1 MTEEKEVVEGEI
13 APAGMTRRNFL
24 GKAGVGIAGFAATS
38 AFLAACSPADD
49 DTTDTTGGSAGDG
62 GGDGDGGTDTTVDLS
77 QTDAPEIEWDMAT
90 SWPLALPTLF
100 GGAQVFANE
109 LSRLTGGK
117 FRITPRAAGEIVG
130 GLEVLTSVRDGG
142 VQSGHTASYYYI
154 GVNTATQFGTGLPFG
169 LTQRQQDAWL
179 YAGGGL
185 EQLQAFYAEEFG
197 MIQFPAGNT
206 GTQMGGWFTREIN
219 TVADLQG
226 LRMRIPGIAGR
237 VLNNLGGEQITLA
250 GGEILTSIET
260 GAIDAAEFVGP
271 TDDLIL
277 GLDQLGSTLFYYH
290 PGWWEPGST
299 LEVQFPL
306 SAWNELPEEYQI
318 AVELAAKS
326 ANLQMMA
333 TYDVLNSQ
341 DLPRILEFAEVR
353 EFPVEVMSAF
363 KTETESV
370 LDGLAA
376 ENPRF
381 NDLLGPWR
389 EFRDSVAAWHALA
402 ESSMLRAQQV

>member
-1 MTEEKEVVEGEI
+1 MTDEREEVVEGEV
-13 APAGMTRRNFL
+13 ASPGLTRRKFL
-24 GKAGVGIAGFAATS
+24 GKAGVGIAGFAASS
-38 AFLAACSPADD
+38 AFLAACSPSDD
-49 DTTDTTGGSAGDG
+49 DTTATTGAGDG
-62 GGDGDGGTDTTVDLS
+62 GTTTTAAAGTDTTVDLS
-77 QTDAPEIEWDMAT
+77 QTDAPEIDWDMAT

-100 GGAQVFANE
+100 GGAQTFASE

-130 GLEVLTSVRDGG
+130 GLEVLPTVRDGG

-154 GVNTATQFGTGLPFG
+154 GLNTATQFGTGLPFG

-185 EQLQAFYAEEFG
+185 EALQEFYADEFG
-197 MIQFPAGNT
+197 VIQFPAGNT
-206 GTQMGGWFTREIN
+206 GTQMGGWFTKEIN
-219 TVADLQG
+219 TVADIQG
-226 LRMRIPGIAGR
+226 LKMRIPGIAGQ
-237 VLNNLGGEQITLA
+237 VLNRLGGEQITVA

-306 SAWNELPEEYQI
+306 SAWNELPEEYKI
-318 AVELAAKS
+318 AVEFAAKS
-326 ANLQMMA
+326 ANLGMMA

-341 DLPRILEFAEVR
+341 AMPTILEFAEVR
-353 EFPVEVMSAF
+353 EFPEAVMSAF
-363 KTETESV
+363 KTETEAV

-402 ESSMLRAQQV
+402 ESSMLRAQ

>member
-1 MTEEKEVVEGEI
+1 MTEENEVVEGEV

-24 GKAGVGIAGFAATS
+24 GKAGVGIAGFAASS
-38 AFLAACSPADD
+38 AFLAACSPSDD
-49 DTTDTTGGSAGDG
+49 DTTDTTGGSDGDGDG
-62 GGDGDGGTDTTVDLS
+62 GGDGGTDTTVDLS

-100 GGAQVFANE
+100 GGAQIFAEE

-117 FRITPRAAGEIVG
+117 FRITPRAAGEIVA

-226 LRMRIPGIAGR
+226 LRMRIPGIAGQI
-237 VLNNLGGEQITLA
+237 LNNLGGEQITIA

-260 GAIDAAEFVGP
+260 GAIDAGEFVGP

-318 AVELAAKS
+318 AVEIAAKS
-326 ANLQMMA
+326 ANLGMMA

-341 DLPRILEFAEVR
+341 DLPRVLEFAEVR
-353 EFPVEVMSAF
+353 EFPEEVMSAF
-363 KTETESV
+363 KTETETV

-376 ENPRF
+376 DNPRF

>member
-1 MTEEKEVVEGEI
+1 MTDEQEVVEGEVL
-13 APAGMTRRNFL
+13 PTGLTRRKFL
-24 GKAGVGIAGFAATS
+24 GKAGVGIAGIAASS
-38 AFLAACSPADD
+38 AFLAACSPSDEE
-49 DTTDTTGGSAGDG
+49 TTETTEGGGTDTTAA
-62 GGDGDGGTDTTVDLS
+62 GGTDTTVDLS

-100 GGAQVFANE
+100 GGAQVFCDE
-109 LSRLTGGK
+109 LARLTGGK

-130 GLEVLTSVRDGG
+130 GLEVLPAVRDGG

-154 GVNTATQFGTGLPFG
+154 GINTATQFGTGLPFG

-179 YAGGGL
+179 YQGGGL
-185 EQLQAFYAEEFG
+185 EALQAFYAEEFG

-206 GTQMGGWFTREIN
+206 GTQMGGWFTKEIN

-226 LRMRIPGIAGR
+226 LRMRIPGIAGQ
-237 VLNNLGGEQITLA
+237 VLSALGGEQITIA

-271 TDDLIL
+271 VDDLIL
-277 GLDQLGSTLFYYH
+277 GLDQLGSTLYYYH

-306 SAWNELPEEYQI
+306 TAWNELPEEYKI
-318 AVELAAKS
+318 AIEIAAKS
-326 ANLQMMA
+326 ANLTMMA
-333 TYDVLNSQ
+333 TYDVLNAEA
-341 DLPRILEFAEVR
+341 LPQLLEFAEVR
-353 EFPVEVMSAF
+353 EFPAEVMAAF
-363 KTETESV
+363 KEETENV
-370 LDGLAA
+370 LDNLAA

-381 NDLLGPWR
+381 SDLLGPWR
-389 EFRDSVAAWHALA
+389 TFRDGQAAWHALA